1 LLWIRVRFL
10 PVSFLLRIVENQ
22 TLTQS
27 FNHVFQARYFS
38 HIIRA
43 FGFFFFLVFSRGG
56 CFARLGFWSNEKL
69 KLSCGC
75 LFSGGKAKPLKA
87 PKSEKKEYDEVL
99 FSIIS
104 LSIWLETVHFFNF
117 FPLLCKELKDWN
129 LNKLIFIKS
138 LSWVLSFTFLTGKYA
153 RFYLINFDSY
163 SLWVYDMEIYLG
175 FKENPNWNW
184 SSYVLSF

>member
-1 LLWIRVRFL
+1 
-10 PVSFLLRIVENQ
+10 
-22 TLTQS
+22 
-27 FNHVFQARYFS
+27 
-38 HIIRA
+38 
-43 FGFFFFLVFSRGG
+43 
-56 CFARLGFWSNEKL
+56 
-69 KLSCGC
+69 
-75 LFSGGKAKPLKA
+75 
-87 PKSEKKEYDEVL
+87 L

>member
-1 LLWIRVRFL
+1 MLWIRVRFL

-38 HIIRA
+38 HIIRS
-43 FGFFFFLVFSRGG
+43 FGFFFRCFSRGG

-87 PKSEKKEYDEVL
+87 PKSEKKDYDEVL

-117 FPLLCKELKDWN
+117 FSLLCKELKDWN
-129 LNKLIFIKS
+129 LNKLIFLKS
-138 LSWVLSFTFLTGKYA
+138 LSLVLSFTFLTGKYA
-153 RFYLINFDSY
+153 RFYLINFDLIVY
-163 SLWVYDMEIYLG
+163 GFMIWKFIWVLRKIQIGIEVRM
-175 FKENPNWNW
+175 F
-184 SSYVLSF
+184 